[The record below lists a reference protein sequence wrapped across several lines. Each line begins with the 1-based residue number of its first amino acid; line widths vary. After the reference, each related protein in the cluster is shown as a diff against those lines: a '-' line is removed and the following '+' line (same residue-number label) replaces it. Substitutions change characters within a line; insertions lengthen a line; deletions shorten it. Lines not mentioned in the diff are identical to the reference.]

1 MPTLLVKM
9 LLAVLPVW
17 ASIAEAQRRP
27 EAPLGHAPTAAPAKP
42 QPTGPRVS
50 APTASRDTNFLP
62 ARPKRTISKP
72 YGTAASKPHV
82 AVRRNA
88 LYRDPK
94 LAPQRTV
101 PGAYPWHFDITATVF
116 WIGERP
122 TARNPVPNDRSS
134 WDTAWMRNFGGFDN
148 PDPAYRTADYCPL
161 AFRPKQNPFYVALP
175 YNDCVNSREHKPE
188 AARVIPWFEREFT
201 APGKSVCKGKWVQIF
216 HDGAY
221 CFAQWEDC
229 GPFTTDDWAYVFGNK
244 PPMNRANKRAG
255 IDISPA
261 VRDYL
266 GIERGT
272 ATVHWRFVDFH
283 RVPGGPWCRYGD
295 NNPFVN
301 PEARPKS
308 AVQRPKPRT
317 DRRYTRD
324 DLHGP

>member
-1 MPTLLVKM
+1 MQIPLPIAL
-9 LLAVLPVW
+9 LLALPAWVGM
-17 ASIAEAQRRP
+17 AEAQGTP
-27 EAPLGHAPTAAPAKP
+27 AAPSPPPAEKSAP
-42 QPTGPRVS
+42 IGPRVS
-50 APTASRDTNFLP
+50 TPTSSRAVRRPRP
-62 ARPKRTISKP
+62 AV
-72 YGTAASKPHV
+72 TAASGASKHAVAAPYKPNV
-82 AVRRNA
+82 AMRRNVR
-88 LYRDPK
+88 YRDPK
-94 LAPQRTV
+94 QTARQRV

-122 TARNPVPNDRSS
+122 TSRNPVPNDRSS
-134 WDTAWMRNFGGFDN
+134 WDTAWMSNFGGFDN

-161 AFRPKQNPFYVALP
+161 AFRPRLNPFYIALP
-175 YNDCVNSREHKPE
+175 YNDCVSSREHKPE

-201 APGKSVCKGKWVQIF
+201 APGRSVCKGKWVQIW
-216 HDGAY
+216 HNGNY

-244 PPMNRANKRAG
+244 PPMNRANKGAG

-283 RVPGGPWCRYGD
+283 RVPGGPWCKYGD

-301 PEARPKS
+301 PEARPRS
-308 AVQRPKPRT
+308 AARLPKARPT

>member
-9 LLAVLPVW
+9 LLAALPAW
-17 ASIAEAQRRP
+17 ASIAEAQR
-27 EAPLGHAPTAAPAKP
+27 ATAANPDARQPA
-42 QPTGPRVS
+42 GPRVS
-50 APTASRDTNFLP
+50 APTASRATGFP
-62 ARPKRTISKP
+62 AILPKRKISEPKP
-72 YGTAASKPHV
+72 YGTAACKPHV

-88 LYRDPK
+88 RYRNPK
-94 LAPQRTV
+94 LAPQRV
-101 PGAYPWHFDITATVF
+101 VSGAYPWHFDITATIF

-134 WDTAWMRNFGGFDN
+134 WDTAWMSNFGGFDN

-161 AFRPKQNPFYVALP
+161 TFRPKLNPFYIALP

-201 APGKSVCKGKWVQIF
+201 AHGKSVCKGKWVQIF
-216 HDGAY
+216 HDGTY

-244 PPMNRANKRAG
+244 PPINRANKGAG

-283 RVPGGPWCRYGD
+283 RVPDGPWCKYGD

-308 AVQRPKPRT
+308 AVQRPKPRA
-317 DRRYTRD
+317 DCRYTRD